1 MGGRGLRA
9 QPWMRSLSCS
19 SRIVTSQRSDR
30 CTLVCSLL
38 HCTLLCNHWIVQNES
53 ARARST
59 NATRNRIL
67 DVALEVLG
75 QNLDA
80 GMVDIASAADVV
92 RRTVYGHFPTRT
104 DLIRS
109 LTQRAVNE
117 VAAVLTEANDS
128 EGAAE
133 AVWVD
138 FIAGIWPLTRR
149 YRVLL
154 ALRRGEYGE
163 EIHALLG
170 PVDQILADLVQRGQE
185 SEVFGR
191 HLPADILSQ
200 IAYATVFA
208 IADNDLSNR
217 NVGARAATITSL
229 LILGVPEARAR
240 ALVDAQP

>member
-1 MGGRGLRA
+1 M
-9 QPWMRSLSCS
+9 
-19 SRIVTSQRSDR
+19 
-30 CTLVCSLL
+30 
-38 HCTLLCNHWIVQNES
+38 NN
-53 ARARST
+53 
-59 NATRNRIL
+59 TRNRIL

-80 GMVDIASAADVV
+80 GMVDIASAAGVV
-92 RRTVYGHFPTRT
+92 RRTVYGHFSTRT

-138 FIAGIWPLTRR
+138 FIAGLWPLTRR

-200 IAYATVFA
+200 LAYAAVFA

-229 LILGVPEARAR
+229 LILGVPEPRAK
-240 ALVDAQP
+240 ALVGGQS

>member
-1 MGGRGLRA
+1 M
-9 QPWMRSLSCS
+9 P
-19 SRIVTSQRSDR
+19 T
-30 CTLVCSLL
+30 
-38 HCTLLCNHWIVQNES
+38 ES
-53 ARARST
+53 ARARARSD
-59 NATRNRIL
+59 TRNRIL

-75 QNLDA
+75 QNPDA
-80 GMVDIASAADVV
+80 GMGDIAAAAGVV
-92 RRTVYGHFPTRT
+92 RRTVYGHFPSRT
-104 DLIRS
+104 DLVRT

-117 VAAVLTEANDS
+117 VEAVLTEVDAS
-128 EGAAE
+128 AGAAE
-133 AVWVD
+133 KVWVD
-138 FIAGIWPLTRR
+138 FIGGLWPLTHR

-170 PVDQILADLVQRGQE
+170 PVDQILGDLVQRGQE

-200 IAYATVFA
+200 IAFATVFA

-229 LILGVPEARAR
+229 LTLGVPKTRAEG
-240 ALVDAQP
+240 LVDGQS